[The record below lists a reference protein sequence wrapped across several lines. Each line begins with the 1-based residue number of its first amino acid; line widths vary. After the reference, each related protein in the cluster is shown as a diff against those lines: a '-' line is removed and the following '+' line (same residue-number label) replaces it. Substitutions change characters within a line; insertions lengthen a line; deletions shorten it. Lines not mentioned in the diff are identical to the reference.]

1 MAENDSYQQE
11 ITWLKGGQPYIVCA
25 YFTSNYLEEIKS
37 LNASLV
43 ALNINH
49 YIYPHEDL
57 GYWEKNTRA
66 KPAFIL
72 KCLDQFPNHHIVY
85 TDADSVFRK
94 NPELFEKITEDI
106 AIFKAPDKS
115 GYFTHD
121 YLTSTVY
128 FNNNET
134 SRTLLR
140 QWIDE
145 QNAGAL
151 QVDQDSFDIAVK
163 KIPSLTIY
171 NLPFSYVKIFDQ
183 NETVEPV
190 IEHFQASR
198 KQVKLKNHVRRWR
211 NRIFG
216 LLVLLLLAWIFYVM
230 FFGS

>member
-1 MAENDSYQQE
+1 MSDYNYQHE
-11 ITWLKGGQPYIVCA
+11 ITWLAGGQAYIVCA
-25 YFTSNYLEEIKS
+25 YFTANYLDEIKS
-37 LNASLV
+37 LHQSLV
-43 ALNINH
+43 HLSINH

-72 KCLDQFPNHHIVY
+72 KCLNHFPNHHIVY

-94 NPELFEKITEDI
+94 NPALFENLNEDI

-128 FNNNET
+128 FKNNEK
-134 SRTLLR
+134 SRALLQ
-140 QWIDE
+140 QWMDE
-145 QNAGAL
+145 QHVGAL

-163 KIPSLTIY
+163 KIPDLTIY
-171 NLPFSYVKIFDQ
+171 PLPFSYVKVFDQ
-183 NETVEPV
+183 NKGIEPV

-211 NRIFG
+211 NRVLGLIVL
-216 LLVLLLLAWIFYVM
+216 LLVLWLIYKLFAA
-230 FFGS
+230 S